1 MKSINL
7 NCYKIEIAMSFEAW
21 VFLSATTN
29 GTTNLMFFLSLLEK
43 MAVKKKNKKKRGIEY
58 VVRPGCV
65 DASLLSLA
73 ADWRLGRKAVT
84 RLLRDFTK
92 YGLISVVPNKLTSVI
107 SLTCVA
113 CWVDGGRR
121 TSNPCFNQDIGKY
134 EGVRIY
140 LRSGQAIPTIRRN
153 AKRSDNRKKEDK
165 DDGDA
170 CEDTPHDPT

>member
-1 MKSINL
+1 MKTINL
-7 NCYKIEIAMSFEAW
+7 DCYKIEVAMSFEAW
-21 VFLSATTN
+21 IFLCATTN
-29 GTTNLMFFLSLLEK
+29 GTTNLMYFLSLLAK
-43 MAVKKKNKKKRGIEY
+43 MKIKETHKKKRGIEY
-58 VVRPGCV
+58 VVHAGEI

-73 ADWRLGRKAVT
+73 ADWRLGRKAAT
-84 RLLRDFTK
+84 RLLRDFAR
-92 YGLISVVPNKLTSVI
+92 YGLISVAPDKLTSTI
-107 SLTCVA
+107 AMTCVA

-121 TSNPCFNQDIGKY
+121 TTNPCYTSKISNY

-170 CEDTPHDPT
+170 CEDTTHDPT